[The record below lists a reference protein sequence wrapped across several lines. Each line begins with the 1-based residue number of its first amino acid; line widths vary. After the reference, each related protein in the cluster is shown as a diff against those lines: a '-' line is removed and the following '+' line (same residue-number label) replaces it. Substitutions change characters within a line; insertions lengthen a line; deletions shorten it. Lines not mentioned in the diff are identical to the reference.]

1 MNWLRVR
8 ELVRKEFIQLFRDR
22 KNRPMLVIAP
32 LIQVILFGY
41 VVTTDV
47 RDITIAVIDQSR
59 TPDSRRL
66 LDAFDGNPT
75 FRVTHV
81 LQDPKDLDRLLL
93 QREVDIGLQI
103 PPDFSARIRKGETA
117 EVQVLVDGS
126 MSNMAA
132 VRIAYS
138 VNVLDAFNTQLLREL
153 NRRRIDFGEIDGRI
167 RTWYNPNLDSQNY
180 YVPGIVAFLVMLLSL
195 IFTSMAVV
203 REKEA
208 GTMEQLIVTP
218 LKADRVH
225 SRQDHPL
232 HSHRPGPDGDGD
244 PLRPAVVRDPHDG
257 QRIRAARRKL
267 HLSAEHPRH
276 RAADLHRLPHPAAG
290 HDDQLLFHPAVFH
303 AERVRLPHRQHARR
317 GAVADAPEPPE
328 PFSDHHPGGVP
339 EGHGLGDPVAAV
351 PGAGRS
357 RRARFY
363 RCGQAVPETVGLEFG

>member
-47 RDITIAVIDQSR
+47 RDITVAVIDQSR

-75 FRVTHV
+75 FRVTRV

-153 NRRRIDFGEIDGRI
+153 NRR
-167 RTWYNPNLDSQNY
+167 T
-180 YVPGIVAFLVMLLSL
+180 
-195 IFTSMAVV
+195 
-203 REKEA
+203 
-208 GTMEQLIVTP
+208 
-218 LKADRVH
+218 
-225 SRQDHPL
+225 
-232 HSHRPGPDGDGD
+232 
-244 PLRPAVVRDPHDG
+244 
-257 QRIRAARRKL
+257 
-267 HLSAEHPRH
+267 
-276 RAADLHRLPHPAAG
+276 HRLRRDRRPHPHLVQPQPGQPELLRAG
-290 HDDQLLFHPAVFH
+290 D
-303 AERVRLPHRQHARR
+303 RRLPGHA
-317 GAVADAPEPPE
+317 ALALV
-328 PFSDHHPGGVP
+328 HL
-339 EGHGLGDPVAAV
+339 HG
-351 PGAGRS
+351 
-357 RRARFY
+357 RRARE
-363 RCGQAVPETVGLEFG
+363 RSRHHGAADRDPA